1 MSALKQPATLPGVR
15 ERWKFISQALDKAPW
30 IKVVPMIG
38 SVGCPY
44 SCSFCID
51 AEQPYQTLGFDIIRD
66 DLRFLLT
73 KFKRPIVSWHDPN
86 FGVRFDD
93 YMNTLEEAVEPN
105 SIDFIAESSLSL
117 LSEPHLK
124 RLRQNGF
131 KAVLPGI
138 ESWNGMGNKSKT
150 GSKQGFDK
158 LKAVSEHV
166 NMILRYVPYIQTN
179 FVLGLDC
186 DEGPESF
193 ELTKKFVDMS
203 PAAFPAFPLL
213 TSFGKAAPD
222 NLQYQGEDRVLPFP
236 FHFLNNSHAM
246 NVKPKTTTWPEFYDR
261 LIDLVQ
267 HSFSW
272 PSIINRFR
280 NTSSRIPA
288 WMNLMRAV
296 STEGFGRMRFY
307 RKIRRLLDEDRAF
320 RDYFEGE
327 TSVLPEF
334 YMNMVKKDLGK
345 LWEWL
350 PEGALY
356 HDQNIYYKLE
366 QEKKINKPAPK
377 QQAVLNDGLAEVQ
390 IMTG

>member
-1 MSALKQPATLPGVR
+1 M
-15 ERWKFISQALDKAPW
+15 
-30 IKVVPMIG
+30 
-38 SVGCPY
+38 
-44 SCSFCID
+44 
-51 AEQPYQTLGFDIIRD
+51 
-66 DLRFLLT
+66 
-73 KFKRPIVSWHDPN
+73 
-86 FGVRFDD
+86 
-93 YMNTLEEAVEPN
+93 
-105 SIDFIAESSLSL
+105 
-117 LSEPHLK
+117 
-124 RLRQNGF
+124 
-131 KAVLPGI
+131 
-138 ESWNGMGNKSKT
+138 
-150 GSKQGFDK
+150 
-158 LKAVSEHV
+158 
-166 NMILRYVPYIQTN
+166 PYIQTN

-186 DEGPESF
+186 DEGTESF

-261 LIDLVQ
+261 LIGLVE

-377 QQAVLNDGLAEVQ
+377 QPVGMNDGLAEVQ

>member
-1 MSALKQPATLPGVR
+1 
-15 ERWKFISQALDKAPW
+15 
-30 IKVVPMIG
+30 
-38 SVGCPY
+38 
-44 SCSFCID
+44 
-51 AEQPYQTLGFDIIRD
+51 
-66 DLRFLLT
+66 
-73 KFKRPIVSWHDPN
+73 
-86 FGVRFDD
+86 
-93 YMNTLEEAVEPN
+93 
-105 SIDFIAESSLSL
+105 
-117 LSEPHLK
+117 
-124 RLRQNGF
+124 
-131 KAVLPGI
+131 
-138 ESWNGMGNKSKT
+138 
-150 GSKQGFDK
+150 
-158 LKAVSEHV
+158 
-166 NMILRYVPYIQTN
+166 
-179 FVLGLDC
+179 
-186 DEGPESF
+186 
-193 ELTKKFVDMS
+193 
-203 PAAFPAFPLL
+203 
-213 TSFGKAAPD
+213 
-222 NLQYQGEDRVLPFP
+222 
-236 FHFLNNSHAM
+236 M

-280 NTSSRIPA
+280 NTNSRIPA

-334 YMNMVKKDLGK
+334 YMNMVRKDLGK

-377 QQAVLNDGLAEVQ
+377 QPIGMNDGLAEVQ